1 VLYRLLEHG
10 CEFSRVVIWAR
21 RPQSCEWYNFS
32 DLTRNRALTDD
43 RARKIKFFFL
53 NSNTYIQLILKET
66 RRKKNSFSRMNA
78 FYQERLF
85 LFPPQIN
92 FVFLNTWGRL
102 QPVYSFYSVLLQ
114 LNQKTFFLIFVFSHS
129 KRGTTTAKQK
139 IAISNVMRRTVTSC
153 CFYRKLTW
161 CSFLTDSQN
170 ITL

>member
-1 VLYRLLEHG
+1 
-10 CEFSRVVIWAR
+10 
-21 RPQSCEWYNFS
+21 
-32 DLTRNRALTDD
+32 
-43 RARKIKFFFL
+43 
-53 NSNTYIQLILKET
+53 
-66 RRKKNSFSRMNA
+66 MNA

-102 QPVYSFYSVLLQ
+102 QLVYSFYSVLVQ
-114 LNQKTFFLIFVFSHS
+114 FNQKTFFLIFVFSHS

-170 ITL
+170 ITLWFKRKHMVQCRLHVIQILTYVEMNCLNAVNINWRDVQTKNVANNVDMSCLRAPWPNGPYKN